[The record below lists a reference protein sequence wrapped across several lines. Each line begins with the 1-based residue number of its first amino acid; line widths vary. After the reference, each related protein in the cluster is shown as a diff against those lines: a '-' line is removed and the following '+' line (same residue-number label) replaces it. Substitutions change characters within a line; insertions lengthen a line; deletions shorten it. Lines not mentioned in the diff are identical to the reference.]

1 MSKFKKCNI
10 CKSFQKNTLQCI
22 MVCVI
27 TFYTRRNLMKKEN
40 LTRDYIFQAYLQLLS
55 NQDYDDISICDI
67 CTKAGVSRMSFYRNF
82 KSKEDLTFKGIE
94 EITKVMEDE
103 IKKLDNVSTYSVLK
117 VFFEY
122 TKKFKQ
128 PLLSFKNC
136 EFTHTLKTLTTKKLL
151 EEFPSD
157 CVNRTSKYIPLFYF
171 GSIISVLFEW
181 LKNGCEETPE
191 EMARFIASLINFE
204 LFQKQ
209 G

>member
-1 MSKFKKCNI
+1 
-10 CKSFQKNTLQCI
+10 
-22 MVCVI
+22 
-27 TFYTRRNLMKKEN
+27 MKKEN

-136 EFTHTLKTLTTKKLL
+136 EFTHTLKNLTTKKLL

-181 LKNGCEETPE
+181 LKSGCEETPE